1 MGLSSEETA
10 IRSSSLG
17 TSKGPLGREMRLD
30 PLRFYIW
37 ILKGISARL
46 EDPFALTS
54 LFSLFLTPIDRV
66 SMVFHHCSHY
76 F

>member
-46 EDPFALTS
+46 EDPLALTS
-54 LFSLFLTPIDRV
+54 LFSFIFDT
-66 SMVFHHCSHY
+66 Y
-76 F
+76 